1 MARMRVSY
9 EVADSIATVTMND
22 GKANAFGFDM
32 LAELNEALDRAE
44 SEKAA
49 FVLTGREGLFS
60 AGFDLAVLTGG
71 GPDTARLLRTGFE
84 FSYRLLSTG
93 CPVVIAC
100 SGHAFAMAVFVL
112 LSGDYRLGVVDA
124 AHKVTA
130 NEVAI
135 GMTMPW
141 AAIEVCRQRLTQEY
155 LHRVVVLAEVFNP
168 NSAVGTGLLDEVVG
182 AEDLLDAARTKAGEL
197 MSLNHSAFAATKL
210 RTRETM
216 LPALRLAMDT
226 DDAELANTPLTAER

>member
-9 EVADSIATVTMND
+9 EVTDSIATVTMND
-22 GKANAFGFDM
+22 GKVNALGFEM

-84 FSYRLLSTG
+84 FSYRLLSTSS
-93 CPVVIAC
+93 PVVIAC

-112 LSGDYRLGVVDA
+112 LSG
-124 AHKVTA
+124 
-130 NEVAI
+130 
-135 GMTMPW
+135 
-141 AAIEVCRQRLTQEY
+141 
-155 LHRVVVLAEVFNP
+155 
-168 NSAVGTGLLDEVVG
+168 
-182 AEDLLDAARTKAGEL
+182 
-197 MSLNHSAFAATKL
+197 
-210 RTRETM
+210 
-216 LPALRLAMDT
+216 
-226 DDAELANTPLTAER
+226 